1 MGSRCGLNTSCC
13 FCPFFAIVDVLVIVF
28 VTVIDLAVE
37 YDKDCMPRL
46 QLSCRCGLRKLLTA
60 ARKFVKSVVWGGG
73 AVNITRKYAPCKGTW
88 EESNGLKWIG
98 IHRIAFKI

>member
-60 ARKFVKSVVWGGG
+60 ARKFVKSVVLCG
-73 AVNITRKYAPCKGTW
+73 AAAR
-88 EESNGLKWIG
+88 
-98 IHRIAFKI
+98 